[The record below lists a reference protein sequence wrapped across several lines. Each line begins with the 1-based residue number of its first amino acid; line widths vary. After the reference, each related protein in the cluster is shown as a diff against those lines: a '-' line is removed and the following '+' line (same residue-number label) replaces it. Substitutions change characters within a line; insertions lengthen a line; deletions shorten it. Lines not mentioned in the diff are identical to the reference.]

1 MALVDEVRMDRSV
14 ISVVTTETPS
24 GAKDYWKTRTME
36 ERLAA
41 LELTR
46 QIMNAYDPDTTRFQ
60 RVLEV
65 ARCPRAVPADRAYA
79 VNAYGYVRNT
89 DLENLRRVIQAIR
102 DFGFPAAPNDLLHE
116 NDAMVRR

>member
-24 GAKDYWKTRTME
+24 DAKEYWKTRTME

-46 QIMNAYDPDTTRFQ
+46 QILNAYDPDTTRFQ

-65 ARCPRAVPADRAYA
+65 ARCP
-79 VNAYGYVRNT
+79 
-89 DLENLRRVIQAIR
+89 
-102 DFGFPAAPNDLLHE
+102 
-116 NDAMVRR
+116 